1 MDERYSTQQFCR
13 RQLEKVVRLRKL
25 PSIDLLRSF
34 DAAAR
39 HLSFTKA
46 GDELFI
52 TQSAVSRQ
60 LKSLEETLGVALF
73 FREIRK
79 LRLTEAG
86 YRLHQTVD
94 SVLKQLEATIDTLS
108 AADHLRNIGIST
120 TVSFAALW
128 LIPRLGSFRA
138 SHPHI
143 NVRVSA
149 TSEVQDI
156 KRQRLDIAIRYA
168 RPEMISANAR
178 VLFQEEVFAVC
189 SPALLSDPTKP
200 LQEPADLEKHLLLHM
215 DDACGD
221 MPWYTWSSWLQTIGL
236 PQLLPAGV
244 LRCSQYDQVIQA
256 AIDGHGIA
264 LGRFPLIARLIS
276 KGSLVAPFNEKSLA
290 SGAYYLVTESDTE
303 SNPDVIDFTNWLF
316 EEIAAEARIQS
327 KHPAARP
334 GAAITQG

>member
-1 MDERYSTQQFCR
+1 M
-13 RQLEKVVRLRKL
+13 RLRKL